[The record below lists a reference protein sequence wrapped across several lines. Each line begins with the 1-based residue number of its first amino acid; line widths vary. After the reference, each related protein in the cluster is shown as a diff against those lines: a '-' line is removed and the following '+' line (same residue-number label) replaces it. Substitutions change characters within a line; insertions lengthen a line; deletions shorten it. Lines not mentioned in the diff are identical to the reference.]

1 MHRPIYWIAGILF
14 LACVGLSYLVVHQ
27 RTELGAITLAFGSKQ
42 QDEAKRIITLERE
55 LKQATNALA
64 KAAGDASTSAAAAAG
79 ARSAGD
85 ANRGGPVVLHIG
97 DILKDHPEY
106 SGLYEK
112 QIRRNVN
119 RQYGDGLSRLNLSPA
134 QLAQLKDL
142 LVQKQLATIDA
153 QGAAEDAGLQRG
165 TPEYQA
171 AIKQAGQDVESQ
183 IENILGPNAE
193 NQLLQMQVRSA
204 FQTQVTFNYAP
215 DFADA
220 GAPLTP
226 DQANGLAQAMADAN
240 YAGKDTSSRPANYNQ
255 PDPSTGLTP
264 HEERV
269 ISNATSVL
277 SPAQLDVLKADQLQ
291 DQQQSQLIQQYNPK
305 GGPMM
310 LLP

>member
-64 KAAGDASTSAAAAAG
+64 KAAGDASTSAAAAG
-79 ARSAGD
+79 ARSAAD

-277 SPAQLDVLKADQLQ
+277 SPAQLEVLKADQLQ